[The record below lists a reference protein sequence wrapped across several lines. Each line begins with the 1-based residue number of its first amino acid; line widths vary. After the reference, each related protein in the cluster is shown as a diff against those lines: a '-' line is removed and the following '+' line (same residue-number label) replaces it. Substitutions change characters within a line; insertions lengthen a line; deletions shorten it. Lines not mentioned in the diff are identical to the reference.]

1 MMRKVFVLVVFLFS
15 LVNAFSQELNATVSV
30 NFQQVANG
38 NPQLFKNLETQ
49 VKEFLNTTKWTTK
62 EYTDVEKIECNFFIN
77 INTFGANNFEATLQ
91 VQSSRPV
98 HNSTLST
105 PILNINDKNF
115 SFRFIEFETMVYDQ
129 NTFNSNL
136 VSVLAFYTNLIIGL
150 DQDSFS
156 ELGGTEYLQ
165 IASNIVNVAQTS
177 GYGGWS
183 QSEGNNNNR
192 NFLISDILS
201 STFTPFRKSL
211 YEYHRTGLD
220 IMSDDVKK
228 GKENIAKSIETLL
241 EIHNTRPNSLVVRTF
256 FDAKGDELVSIFTGG
271 PQTNNVKLLETLNR
285 ISPLNSQ
292 KWNKIR

>member
-1 MMRKVFVLVVFLFS
+1 MRKIILVVFFLFS
-15 LVNAFSQELNATVSV
+15 IADVFSQELNATVSV

-62 EYTDVEKIECNFFIN
+62 EFVDVEKIECNFFIN
-77 INTFGANNFEATLQ
+77 VNSFGSNNFEATLQ

-98 HNSTLST
+98 YNSTLSS

-115 SFRFIEFETMVYDQ
+115 TFRFIEFENLIYDP

-136 VSVLAFYTNLIIGL
+136 VSVLAFYANLIIGL

-177 GYGGWS
+177 GYKGWN

-201 STFTPFRKSL
+201 NTFTPFRQSL
-211 YEYHRTGLD
+211 YQYHRLGMDL
-220 IMSDDVKK
+220 MAEDVKK
-228 GKENIAKSIETLL
+228 GKEGVAKGINVLAEVQK
-241 EIHNTRPNSLVVRTF
+241 TRPNALLTRTF
-256 FDAKGDELVSIFTGG
+256 FDAKTDEIVSIFSAG
-271 PQTNNVKLLETLNR
+271 PRVNVASLVETLNR

-292 KWNKIR
+292 KWSRIK

>member
-1 MMRKVFVLVVFLFS
+1 MRKIILVLYILFS
-15 LVNAFSQELNATVSV
+15 ITNGFSQELNATVSV
-30 NFQQVANG
+30 NYQQVANG

-62 EYTDVEKIECNFFIN
+62 EFTDVEKIDCNFFIN
-77 INTFGANNFEATLQ
+77 ISSYGSNNFEATLQ

-105 PILNINDKNF
+105 PVLNINDKNF
-115 SFRFIEFETMVYDQ
+115 TFRFIEFENLIYDQ
-129 NTFNSNL
+129 NSFSSNL
-136 VSVLAFYTNLIIGL
+136 VSVLAFYSNLIIGL

-156 ELGGTEYLQ
+156 ELGGTEYFQ

-177 GYGGWS
+177 GFKGWN

-201 STFTPFRKSL
+201 NTFSPFRISL
-211 YEYHRTGLD
+211 YQYHRLGLD
-220 IMSDDVKK
+220 LMSEDVKK
-228 GKENIAKSIETLL
+228 GKEGVIKGINVLA
-241 EIHNTRPNSLVVRTF
+241 EIQKVRPNALLTRTF
-256 FDAKGDELVSIFTGG
+256 FDAKTDEIVSIFTGG
-271 PQTNNVKLLETLNR
+271 PKVDVLPLIETLNR

-292 KWNKIR
+292 KWSNIK

>member
-1 MMRKVFVLVVFLFS
+1 MRKLGLVIFFLFS
-15 LVNAFSQELNATVSV
+15 IANVVSQELNATVSV

-62 EYTDVEKIECNFFIN
+62 EFTDVEKIDCNFFIN
-77 INTFGANNFEATLQ
+77 VNSFGSNTFEATLQ

-98 HNSTLST
+98 FNSTLSS

-115 SFRFIEFETMVYDQ
+115 TFRFIEFENLIYDQ
-129 NTFNSNL
+129 NSFNSNL
-136 VSVLAFYTNLIIGL
+136 VSVLAFYANVIIGM

-156 ELGGTEYLQ
+156 ELGGTEYYQ

-177 GYGGWS
+177 GYKGWN

-201 STFTPFRKSL
+201 NTFSPFRLSL
-211 YEYHRTGLD
+211 YQYHRLGLD
-220 IMSDDVKK
+220 TMAEDVKK
-228 GKENIAKSIETLL
+228 GKEGVVKAINVLAEVQKV
-241 EIHNTRPNSLVVRTF
+241 RPNALLTRTF
-256 FDAKGDELVSIFTGG
+256 FDAKTDEIVSIFSGG
-271 PQTNNVKLLETLNR
+271 PRIDVVPLLETLNR

-292 KWNKIR
+292 KWSNIK

>member
-1 MMRKVFVLVVFLFS
+1 MMRKVLVVAVFLFAI
-15 LVNAFSQELNATVSV
+15 VNVFSQELNATVSV
-30 NFQQVANG
+30 NYQQVANG

-62 EYTDVEKIECNFFIN
+62 EYTDVEKIDCNFFIN
-77 INTFGANNFEATLQ
+77 VNTYGSNNFEATLQ

-98 HNSTLST
+98 YNSSLSS

-115 SFRFIEFETMVYDQ
+115 TFRFIEFENLIYDQ
-129 NTFNSNL
+129 NSFNSNL
-136 VSVLAFYTNLIIGL
+136 VSVLAFYSNLIIGL

-177 GYGGWS
+177 GYKGWS

-192 NFLISDILS
+192 NFLISDMLS
-201 STFTPFRKSL
+201 NTFTPFRRAL
-211 YEYHRTGLD
+211 YQYHRLGLD
-220 IMSDDVKK
+220 LMEQDIKK
-228 GKENIAKSIETLL
+228 GKEGVIKGINTLA
-241 EIHNTRPNSLVVRTF
+241 EVQKVRPNALLTRTF
-256 FDAKGDELVSIFTGG
+256 FDAKTDEIVSIFSGG
-271 PQTNNVKLLETLNR
+271 PNVDVAPLLVTLNR

-292 KWNKIR
+292 KWSQIK